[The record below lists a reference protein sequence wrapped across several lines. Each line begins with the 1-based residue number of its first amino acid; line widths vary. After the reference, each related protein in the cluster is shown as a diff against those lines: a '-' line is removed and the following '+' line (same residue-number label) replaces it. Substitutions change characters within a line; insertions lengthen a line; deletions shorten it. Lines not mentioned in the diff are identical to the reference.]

1 MAAKAE
7 VVRKSVGPKGL
18 CRFDSGRPHHSS
30 TINKAYRL
38 VLVAR
43 ICNLNVDSNVTS
55 KARPMASA
63 DQLKALIKAYAQG
76 DDSQFHS
83 IAMQIAAGEARIGHG
98 KLAEE
103 LKDLID
109 QSRARVPS
117 PGPSPIPLAKPRGEI
132 ADLLTVAYPT
142 VHLTDL
148 VLTAKTRAVLQRVVR
163 EHKTIRDIRAH
174 GLTPRKKLL
183 LVGPPGTGK
192 TMTASAIAGELALPL
207 FVVRLD
213 RLITR
218 YMGETAAKLRLIFD
232 AIAQTRAVYLF
243 DEFDSIGSAR
253 GLTND
258 VGEIRRVV
266 NSFLQMV
273 EQDTSDSLIIAA
285 TNHPAILD
293 RALFRRFDDIV
304 EYSLPTIK
312 EIRAAFQAK
321 VAGARTSGKID
332 WAKLS
337 TLARGLSYA
346 DITRATQDALK
357 HALIEGRALTQ
368 KDLLGAIAERKSA
381 LQHGNAKR

>member
-1 MAAKAE
+1 
-7 VVRKSVGPKGL
+7 
-18 CRFDSGRPHHSS
+18 
-30 TINKAYRL
+30 
-38 VLVAR
+38 
-43 ICNLNVDSNVTS
+43 
-55 KARPMASA
+55 MASA
-63 DQLKALIKAYAQG
+63 DQLKALLKAYAQG
-76 DDSQFHS
+76 DNDQFYS
-83 IAMQIAAGEARIGHG
+83 IAMQIAAGEARVGHG

-103 LKDLID
+103 LRDLID
-109 QSRARVPS
+109 KSRARVPS
-117 PGPSPIPLAKPRGEI
+117 LGPSPIPLARPRGEI
-132 ADLLTVAYPT
+132 ADLLTVDYPK

-148 VLTAKTRAVLQRVVR
+148 VLSPKTKSVLQRVVR

-174 GLTPRKKLL
+174 GLVPRKKLL

-218 YMGETAAKLRLIFD
+218 YMGETAAKLRLVFD

-243 DEFDSIGSAR
+243 DEFDSIGSER
-253 GLTND
+253 GMTND

-304 EYSLPTIK
+304 EYSLPTTK
-312 EIRAAFQAK
+312 EIRTAFEAK
-321 VAGARTSGKID
+321 VAGAKTAGKID
-332 WAKLS
+332 WMKLS
-337 TLARGLSYA
+337 TLAKGLSYA
-346 DITRATQDALK
+346 DVTRATQDALK
-357 HALIEGRALTQ
+357 HALIEGHALTQ
-368 KDLLGAIAERKSA
+368 QDLMAAVGERKLAS
-381 LQHGNAKR
+381 QHGNKSR